1 MINFFRKIRKK
12 LADDNKPLKYIRYAI
27 GEIVLVVIGILI
39 ALQINNW
46 NEDRQTDLIIKHKL
60 ESLIDNLKND
70 KVNLTLWKE
79 QLRFKIHALQHL
91 LELVGERPISL
102 EVHIK
107 EGMYVIP
114 YIENSTY
121 WKGPFPDSENKEF
134 IGKTFLES
142 GRSLYGGLN
151 SMAFDELK
159 STGMFSLIKN
169 DSLGIALHTYYEM
182 FKAEFNQKYLRV
194 EEKWRDEFKNQGAV
208 FYNIETLDEPLKLI
222 TDEPKFEAAL
232 KEVINESLW
241 IAHLVEQRLVAIND
255 YLINDVEN
263 EIEKLN

>member
-12 LADDNKPLKYIRYAI
+12 LAEDNKPLKYMRYAI

-46 NEDRQTDLIIKHKL
+46 NEDRQTDLIIKNKL
-60 ESLIDNLKND
+60 ESLMDNLKND
-70 KVNLTLWKE
+70 QANLTIWKE

-91 LELVGERPISL
+91 LTLVGEQPISL
-102 EVHIK
+102 ELFVK
-107 EGMYVIP
+107 EGMYVVP
-114 YIENSTY
+114 FIENSAY
-121 WKGPFPDSENKEF
+121 WKGPFPDNENKEF

-159 STGMFSLIKN
+159 STGMFSLVKN
-169 DSLGIALHTYYEM
+169 DSLGIALNEYYEV

-208 FYNIETLDEPLKLI
+208 FYNTETLDEPLKLI
-222 TDEPKFEAAL
+222 TDEPKFEAAM
-232 KEVINESLW
+232 KEVINESVW
-241 IAHLVEQRLVAIND
+241 IAHLIEQRLVAIDD
-255 YLINDVEN
+255 YLISEIEN
-263 EIEKLN
+263 EIKKLN